1 MLADNYW
8 EDDKLQDRHY
18 YARQREDRAG
28 GRFYWPMILR
38 RSKATPLISFF
49 GLLLVIWWW
58 FARGEQPVQ
67 LEWSRFAYSQ
77 YTTDTQTLCN
87 ALMVFE
93 SLHKLGSK
101 ADRVLLYPQE
111 WTVKRDDRTAW
122 LMQLAQQKFGVK
134 LQAVELLGAGP
145 DADGEAE
152 SPGTLDKP
160 SDWNLSVTKLRVFEL
175 VQYDR
180 VLHLDSDITLQQHM
194 DELFLLPKTPIA
206 MPRAYW
212 SDGPPSLWQLT
223 SLIMLIEP
231 NPHEI
236 RAMMEALHQW
246 QKQPDYAKSKK
257 YDMDLLNHRF
267 GASAMVLPHR
277 PYTMLTA
284 EFRSHNHSTYLGSRN
299 AHNLDPRGQWD
310 PDQALKEAKLVHFSD
325 WPLPKP
331 WVMWSSEALS
341 EMQPDCGGAKKG
353 TCRER
358 EIWKKLYDDFRHRRK
373 DLCKILSVPPPD
385 WWSWKKSVGAG
396 GSGSRSQGRETLES
410 RNSSEP
416 LS

>member
-1 MLADNYW
+1 MVADNYW
-8 EDDKLQDRHY
+8 ENDELQDRRY
-18 YARQREDRAG
+18 YARGREDRSG
-28 GRFYWPMILR
+28 GRFYWPLILR
-38 RSKATPLISFF
+38 RSKTTPLISFF
-49 GLLLVIWWW
+49 GLLLFIWWW
-58 FARGEQPVQ
+58 VSYREQPKK
-67 LEWSRFAYSQ
+67 LDWSRFAYSQ

-93 SLHKLGSK
+93 SLQKLGSK

-111 WTVKRDDRTAW
+111 WTGSRDQRTAW
-122 LMQLAQQKFGVK
+122 LLQIAQEKFHVK
-134 LQAVELLGAGP
+134 LQAVDLLGAN
-145 DADGEAE
+145 ADSKTE

-175 VQYDR
+175 IQYDR

-212 SDGPPSLWQLT
+212 SDGTSSLWQLT
-223 SLIMLIEP
+223 SLIMLVEP

-236 RAMMEALHQW
+236 PAMMDALQQW
-246 QKQPDYAKSKK
+246 QTHPDYAKSKK

-284 EFRSHNHSTYLGSRN
+284 EFRSKNHSTYLGFRN
-299 AHNLDPRGQWD
+299 GHEPDPRGHWD
-310 PDQALKEAKLVHFSD
+310 PDKALKEAKLVHFSD

-331 WVMWSSEALS
+331 WVMWSAEALS
-341 EMQPDCGGAKKG
+341 EMQPDCGGEKKG

-373 DLCKILSVPPPD
+373 DLCKVLSVPPPD
-385 WWSWKKSVGAG
+385 WSSWKKTVGAG
-396 GSGSRSQGRETLES
+396 GPNTDSNGQDTLES
-410 RNSSEP
+410 QNSSQSP
-416 LS
+416 T